1 MRADCPVESLFKE
14 HAMDKIQLHCNS
26 SNSVT
31 MISNKFIDQYMP
43 NANGEFVKVYLYLLR
58 CMHTSEFS
66 CTISAIADHLN
77 HTETDVKRALLY
89 WEKLGLVQ
97 LGYNQDHKLV
107 SISLSTP
114 ELQPFST
121 VIHPASLGLD
131 KEALTKDD
139 PSETV
144 QESPSLKEIPSY
156 TKDDLS
162 SFIDKEDIQEI
173 FFAAENYIQRP
184 LSEKETNTL
193 LFWYDS
199 LHFSSDMIEY
209 LIGYCIDR
217 DKKSISY
224 MDKIARAWAEVDIH
238 TLEAAKEYSKLNS
251 DANITVKKAFGIQN
265 RNLVP
270 LETDMIRTW
279 LQEYGFTIDMIK
291 EACNRTI
298 KNTQQPR
305 FDYANTILLNW
316 KKEGIRTIKD
326 VQTCDHAF
334 HKSQAATPKNVKN
347 AANNRFTNIA
357 QRSYDYNELEK
368 QIYKRNKE

>member
-1 MRADCPVESLFKE
+1 ME
-14 HAMDKIQLHCNS
+14 KIQLHCNS

-66 CTISAIADHLN
+66 CTISVIADHLN
-77 HTETDVKRALLY
+77 HTETDVKRALGY

-97 LGYNQDHKLV
+97 LGYNQEHKLI

-121 VIHPASLGLD
+121 VIHPGSFGLE
-131 KEALTKDD
+131 KELSSPDSYSKQPGEEVSTP
-139 PSETV
+139 PS
-144 QESPSLKEIPSY
+144 QKEIPAY
-156 TKDDLS
+156 TKDDLL

-217 DKKSISY
+217 GAKSISY

-251 DANITVKKAFGIQN
+251 DANVTVKKAFGIQN

-279 LQEYGFTIDMIK
+279 LQEYGFSLDMIK

-305 FDYANTILLNW
+305 FDYANTILQNW
-316 KKEGIRTIKD
+316 KKDGIKTIKD
-326 VQTCDHAF
+326 IQACDHAF
-334 HKSQAATPKNVKN
+334 HKSQAATPKNAKN
-347 AANNRFTNIA
+347 LTNNRFTNIA